1 MWDLCTK
8 KFWWHDILTLMSS
21 VTTKLVDCGR
31 RGESDKIQHIFT
43 ITTCS
48 KQYEDKILVKVTCA
62 KQDSIQDWFSSV
74 CFLCCICSS
83 CVFGNR
89 RSSVHLTRAQGYK
102 FLVYSITD
110 VQVDDPVHEVKTN
123 KENWKHNPWVLIN
136 IAGTNAE

>member
-1 MWDLCTK
+1 MG
-8 KFWWHDILTLMSS
+8 S

-48 KQYEDKILVKVTCA
+48 KQYEEKSSQSKLVQNRILYKT
-62 KQDSIQDWFSSV
+62 D
-74 CFLCCICSS
+74 FLLLYLFLLR
-83 CVFGNR
+83 FGNR

-123 KENWKHNPWVLIN
+123 KENWKNNP
-136 IAGTNAE
+136 